1 MSDVKT
7 AEELKELWADLCHCV
22 ESMEKD
28 LEKNLNKGNS
38 AAGRRVRAQLRDL
51 KKKSAEL
58 IRELVK
64 LDKSSKD

>member
-1 MSDVKT
+1 MSDMKT
-7 AEELKELWADLCHCV
+7 AEELKELWAELRLCV

-28 LEKNLNKGNS
+28 LDKNLNKGNS

-51 KKKSAEL
+51 KKKSSEL

-64 LDKSSKD
+64 LDKTKD

>member
-1 MSDVKT
+1 MNDVKT
-7 AEELKELWADLCHCV
+7 AEELKELWADLRLCV

-28 LEKNLNKGNS
+28 LDKNLDKGNS

-64 LDKSSKD
+64 LDKSKD

>member
-7 AEELKELWADLCHCV
+7 VEELKELWAELRLCV

-28 LEKNLNKGNS
+28 LDKNLAKGNS
-38 AAGRRVRAQLRDL
+38 AAGRRVRSQLRDL
-51 KKKSAEL
+51 KKKSSEL

-64 LDKSSKD
+64 LDKTQD

>member
-7 AEELKELWADLCHCV
+7 AEELKELWAELRLCV

-28 LEKNLNKGNS
+28 LDKNLNKGNS

-51 KKKSAEL
+51 KKKSSEL

-64 LDKSSKD
+64 LDKTKD

>member
-7 AEELKELWADLCHCV
+7 AEELKELWAELRLCV

-28 LEKNLNKGNS
+28 LDKNLNKGNS

-51 KKKSAEL
+51 KKKSSEL

-64 LDKSSKD
+64 LNKTKG